1 MTTKTSSVICTYT
14 ARTYMLQ
21 HTPSSQVLGATHS
34 YKDRQASLPVESG
47 ALVLGVWKRQLQVWG
62 APASPTISLS
72 LKETSPVPVFASVI
86 THSGF
91 GGRDKNF
98 PLQHGDAAR
107 GISSTYKA
115 LQEAAPEVCPCSCP
129 LKTHMTGWK
138 WTYVVIYNYLGLTSL
153 RFDCCQLSLNLV
165 SH

>member
-1 MTTKTSSVICTYT
+1 MSLDKHCITLLYYVSWFCCHDNEDKQCYMYVHSTHIYVT
-14 ARTYMLQ
+14 AYSFISRAI
-21 HTPSSQVLGATHS
+21 GATHS
-34 YKDRQASLPVESG
+34 YKGRQASLPVESG

-98 PLQHGDAAR
+98 PLQHGM
-107 GISSTYKA
+107 
-115 LQEAAPEVCPCSCP
+115 LLEV
-129 LKTHMTGWK
+129 
-138 WTYVVIYNYLGLTSL
+138 YLLHIRHCRKQPQRCAHAHVL
-153 RFDCCQLSLNLV
+153 
-165 SH
+165 